1 MLVSRSIYIDTDVLL
16 LHNLDHLAGL
26 GRHEPAFVL
35 RPDWEL
41 LNSGVFSLHASRRS
55 FDTFWRI
62 VGHHLK
68 QKRQPGLPCGGAD
81 GSDQAIWIYYLIKMP
96 PRDGFIELPAGYN
109 AYAWQMNNTR
119 AAMPWCHQVHVL
131 HKTTR
136 LTRKGLT
143 PECLGYFKERIRVLR
158 AESTAA
164 PAWLAS
170 QQRLLANMVA
180 RSTAT

>member
-68 QKRQPGLPCGGAD
+68 QKRQPWLPCGGAD

-96 PRDGFIELPAGYN
+96 PRDGWYFVTLD
-109 AYAWQMNNTR
+109 TSKR
-119 AAMPWCHQVHVL
+119 AQQPVASNSVSGWYLDYIQ
-131 HKTTR
+131 
-136 LTRKGLT
+136 
-143 PECLGYFKERIRVLR
+143 YRIHCI
-158 AESTAA
+158 
-164 PAWLAS
+164 
-170 QQRLLANMVA
+170 
-180 RSTAT
+180 